1 MKQSCK
7 PHSLKYRQL
16 LAVLVI
22 TFLAS
27 PFLTGGL
34 GSILSAL
41 LLLYTM
47 IVIVMSLSLPRL
59 WVGVYV
65 AIATTAFAIQL
76 SAALGWRANT
86 SQPLS
91 LFPQVIF
98 ALYFGAA
105 IYWIGRDIFTTRT
118 VTVDT
123 VLGGISVYL
132 MIGYLWAFLYGIV
145 TTLNGNA
152 FSQTLLIDGSY
163 LRVFHFSFTTLT
175 TLGYGDIVPISNVA
189 LVLTNL
195 EAITGQMYSTVLIA
209 ILVGGYLSRS
219 NEG

>member
-1 MKQSCK
+1 MKHFHK

-59 WVGVYV
+59 WSGVYV
-65 AIATTAFAIQL
+65 AIATTAFTIQI
-76 SAALGWRANT
+76 SSTIGWIDDLNQT
-86 SQPLS
+86 LS

-118 VTVDT
+118 VTADT
-123 VLGGISVYL
+123 VLGGISIYL

-145 TTLNGNA
+145 TTLNGDA
-152 FSQTLLIDGSY
+152 FSQKLLIEDSY

-195 EAITGQMYSTVLIA
+195 QAITGQMYSTVLIA

>member
-1 MKQSCK
+1 MTSLHK

-34 GSILSAL
+34 GGILSTL
-41 LLLYTM
+41 LLFYTM
-47 IVIVMSLSLPRL
+47 IVIVMSLQLPKL
-59 WVGVYV
+59 WVGGYV
-65 AIATTAFAIQL
+65 AISTTAFTIQI
-76 SAALGWRANT
+76 SSTMGWIDDF
-86 SQPLS
+86 SQTLS

-118 VTVDT
+118 VTADT

-145 TTLNGNA
+145 TTLNGDA

-163 LRVFHFSFTTLT
+163 LKVFHFSFTTLT

-219 NEG
+219 TEK